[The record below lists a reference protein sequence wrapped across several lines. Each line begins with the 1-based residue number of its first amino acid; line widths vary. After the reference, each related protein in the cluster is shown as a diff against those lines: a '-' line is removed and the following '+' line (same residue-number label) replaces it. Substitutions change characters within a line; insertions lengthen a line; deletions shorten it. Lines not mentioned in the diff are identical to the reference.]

1 MPTNVFFHVH
11 VHFKLQSRQDNHRL
25 RGDTPRMAQT
35 SKFCK
40 EYRRYQRTCA
50 DCAHRSAGR
59 GARGQRSAPARRSA
73 CALASVCGLTCN
85 AHMPLYPRPSTF
97 DVGLGGL
104 DWGACSL
111 WSMLYG
117 EGRGPERRRAIDHR
131 GVHGQ
136 SARRASRSDE
146 TALTRAT
153 PSPDLD
159 IVLSFLAAHPQSTPH
174 KLIAVCWT
182 GDRRRC
188 SCGDELV

>member
-1 MPTNVFFHVH
+1 MPTKVFLHVH

-85 AHMPLYPRPSTF
+85 AHTCRCIRARARSTL
-97 DVGLGGL
+97 GLGGSIGGRAAC
-104 DWGACSL
+104 GACC
-111 WSMLYG
+111 M
-117 EGRGPERRRAIDHR
+117 ERDADRRDDERSTTAAYTVR
-131 GVHGQ
+131 VRV
-136 SARRASRSDE
+136 ARRAP
-146 TALTRAT
+146 TRAT

>member
-1 MPTNVFFHVH
+1 MET
-11 VHFKLQSRQDNHRL
+11 HRGWRRL
-25 RGDTPRMAQT
+25 ASFARSTGDTREHAPTALTALPEEVRGG
-35 SKFCK
+35 SDL
-40 EYRRYQRTCA
+40 RR
-50 DCAHRSAGR
+50 R
-59 GARGQRSAPARRSA
+59 GAARVLSRV
-73 CALASVCGLTCN
+73 ASVCGLTCN

-131 GVHGQ
+131 GVHGTDTVRVRV
-136 SARRASRSDE
+136 ARRAP
-146 TALTRAT
+146 TRAT
-153 PSPDLD
+153 PPDLD

>member
-1 MPTNVFFHVH
+1 MPTKVFLHVH

-131 GVHGQ
+131 GVR
-136 SARRASRSDE
+136 SECASRV
-146 TALTRAT
+146 ALARAPTRAT
-153 PSPDLD
+153 PPDLD

>member
-1 MPTNVFFHVH
+1 MPTKVFLHVH

-40 EYRRYQRTCA
+40 EYRRYQRRCA

-73 CALASVCGLTCN
+73 CALASRVCVW
-85 AHMPLYPRPSTF
+85 AHMQCSHAAVSAPEHVRRWAW
-97 DVGLGGL
+97 GARLGGVQPVEHAV
-104 DWGACSL
+104 WRGTRT
-111 WSMLYG
+111 G
-117 EGRGPERRRAIDHR
+117 ETTSDRPPRRTVRVR
-131 GVHGQ
+131 V
-136 SARRASRSDE
+136 ARRAP
-146 TALTRAT
+146 TRAT
-153 PSPDLD
+153 PPDLD

>member
-1 MPTNVFFHVH
+1 MPTKVFLHVH

-146 TALTRAT
+146 SDTFSG
-153 PSPDLD
+153 PGHSFEFSSSPPPEHA
-159 IVLSFLAAHPQSTPH
+159 S
-174 KLIAVCWT
+174 
-182 GDRRRC
+182 
-188 SCGDELV
+188 

>member
-1 MPTNVFFHVH
+1 
-11 VHFKLQSRQDNHRL
+11 
-25 RGDTPRMAQT
+25 MAQT

-40 EYRRYQRTCA
+40 EYMYRRYQRTCA

-73 CALASVCGLTCN
+73 CALASLCGLTCN

-117 EGRGPERRRAIDHR
+117 EGPDRRDDERSSIDHR
-131 GVHGQ
+131 GV
-136 SARRASRSDE
+136 RS
-146 TALTRAT
+146 
-153 PSPDLD
+153 
-159 IVLSFLAAHPQSTPH
+159 
-174 KLIAVCWT
+174 
-182 GDRRRC
+182 
-188 SCGDELV
+188 

>member
-1 MPTNVFFHVH
+1 MPTKVFLHVH

-117 EGRGPERRRAIDHR
+117 EGRGPDETTSDRPPRRTVSR
-131 GVHGQ
+131 Q

-146 TALTRAT
+146 SDTA
-153 PSPDLD
+153 PDPD